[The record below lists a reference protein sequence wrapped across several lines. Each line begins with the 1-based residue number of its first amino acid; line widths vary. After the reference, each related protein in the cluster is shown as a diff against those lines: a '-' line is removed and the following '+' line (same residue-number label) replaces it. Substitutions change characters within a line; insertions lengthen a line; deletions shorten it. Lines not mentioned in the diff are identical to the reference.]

1 MKSKE
6 FKKDNIRLA
15 LAIRQL
21 ERSEVIHNSVDI
33 WDGEIL
39 SVLSDYGIY
48 QQWNE
53 DEIKIIREYLLEM
66 ALHEEIR
73 EAERWAEL
81 MSDPLNSMVSFPREQ
96 QKFKQF
102 LK

>member
-1 MKSKE
+1 MKKQNNN
-6 FKKDNIRLA
+6 KDNIRLA

-33 WDGEIL
+33 WDGDIW
-39 SVLSDYGIY
+39 SVLSDYGIC
-48 QQWNE
+48 QQWDT

-66 ALHEEIR
+66 ALQEEIR

-81 MSDPLNSMVSFPREQ
+81 MSDPLNSMVSFQKEQ
-96 QKFKQF
+96 QKLNQF